1 MMKTG
6 KHFLQT
12 IQGRNIVAQKRL
24 IKRELDNFKAA
35 LESKASA
42 LPRDIQAIMEYIHQ
56 HLFEPNLKASEARRR
71 CGVKNNNITTYFRQL
86 VGMGIREYIE
96 HRRMQAAM
104 QLLAHEELEIFFI
117 GLGIGYSHEESFT
130 RAFRRR
136 FGGTPSEYRK
146 EIIKKKC

>member
-1 MMKTG
+1 MKTG
-6 KHFLQT
+6 THFLQT
-12 IQGRNIVAQKRL
+12 IQGRNIIVQKHL

-35 LESKASA
+35 LELKASA
-42 LPRDIQAIMEYIHQ
+42 LPRDIRMLLEYIHE
-56 HLFEPNLKASEARRR
+56 HLFEPALKVTEARRQ
-71 CGVKNNNITTYFRQL
+71 CGVKNNNIATYFRQI

-104 QLLAHEELEIFFI
+104 QLLAHKELEIFLI

-136 FGGTPSEYRK
+136 FGCTPSEYRK
-146 EIIKKKC
+146 EIVKKKS

>member
-1 MMKTG
+1 MKTG
-6 KHFLQT
+6 THFWQA

-24 IKRELDNFKAA
+24 LKRELDDFKAA
-35 LESKASA
+35 LALKDSA
-42 LPRDIQAIMEYIHQ
+42 LPRDVQAILEYIHQ
-56 HLFEPNLKASEARRR
+56 HLFEPNLTVIEARRQ

-117 GLGIGYSHEESFT
+117 GLGIGYSHEESFA

-136 FGGTPSEYRK
+136 CGCTPSEYRK
-146 EIIKKKC
+146 EIVKKKC

>member
-1 MMKTG
+1 MKTG

-12 IQGRNIVAQKRL
+12 IQGKNIVEQKRL
-24 IKRELDNFKAA
+24 IKQELENFKAA
-35 LESKASA
+35 LELQAFP
-42 LPRDIQAIMEYIHQ
+42 LPRDVRAILEYIHQ
-56 HLFEPNLKASEARRR
+56 HLFEPNLKVIEARRQ

-96 HRRMQAAM
+96 HQRMQAAM
-104 QLLAHEELEIFFI
+104 QLLAHEELEIFLI
-117 GLGIGYSHEESFT
+117 GLGIGYAHEESFT

-136 FGGTPSEYRK
+136 FGCTPSEYRK